1 MQQLAG
7 IIGTHEEYV
16 RQKGLDTSICKELI
30 VKLLRTRPCTRAEI
44 ASAIDHA
51 LPDGMSEEQK
61 RKHVSYLLQELRK
74 DNRIKPEGSRGSAIW
89 TLSQVD

>member
-1 MQQLAG
+1 MHTYVAG

-44 ASAIDHA
+44 VSALDHA
-51 LPDGMSEEQK
+51 LPDGMSEDQK
-61 RKHVSYLLQELRK
+61 RKHVSYLLQGLRK
-74 DNRIKPEGSRGSAIW
+74 DKRIKPKGPRGSAVW
-89 TLSQVD
+89 TLAR